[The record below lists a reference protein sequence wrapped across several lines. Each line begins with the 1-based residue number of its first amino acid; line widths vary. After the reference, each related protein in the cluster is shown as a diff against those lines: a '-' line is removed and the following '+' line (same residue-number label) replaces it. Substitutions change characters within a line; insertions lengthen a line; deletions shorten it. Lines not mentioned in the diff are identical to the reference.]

1 MLLLLLP
8 GCVIIQKPEDGK
20 TLSTPSLE
28 AAVFL
33 PFTYKD
39 KSFVAYLDEKDV
51 TSQFIVKAK
60 DRFATATLIKP
71 APGEHL
77 LKVSACWEWLVLFVI
92 PMSSCANDK
101 SIFTIESPEAA
112 TINVSVTAPGCRPK
126 EEPPVNITIYAPIG
140 SNSSRKEYVSFND
153 NCTAN
158 YIFTNIPVGTAK
170 IEIKPAGIASYP
182 LTCERYLNAEQT
194 LNIRANTVQKTI
206 SCQ

>member
-77 LKVSACWEWLVLFVI
+77 LKVSACWEWLVSLLFPCPVVQ
-92 PMSSCANDK
+92 M
-101 SIFTIESPEAA
+101 
-112 TINVSVTAPGCRPK
+112 INL
-126 EEPPVNITIYAPIG
+126 YLQ
-140 SNSSRKEYVSFND
+140 SNR
-153 NCTAN
+153 
-158 YIFTNIPVGTAK
+158 
-170 IEIKPAGIASYP
+170 
-182 LTCERYLNAEQT
+182 
-194 LNIRANTVQKTI
+194 QKLLLLMY
-206 SCQ
+206 Q